1 MRKTLE
7 DFYYGN
13 IVPCERQMAHASE
26 LKRATDRIAHY
37 ESQLTEQLDE
47 AERTILTKLIRS
59 QHEIDS
65 ITALENF
72 ILGFRLGVRMMAEC
86 MDENDGDTQ
95 EGDQSWLSAAPMAK
109 ETSENEKTV
118 AGRAVIPQVM
128 TLKPASES

>member
-13 IVPCERQMAHASE
+13 IVPCEQQMAHGSE
-26 LKRATDRIAHY
+26 LKRAADRIARY
-37 ESQLTEQLDE
+37 ESQLTEQLGE
-47 AERTILTKLIRS
+47 TEKMILAKLISS

-86 MDENDGDTQ
+86 VDDNDGDIQ
-95 EGDQSWLSAAPMAK
+95 EVTDDG
-109 ETSENEKTV
+109 
-118 AGRAVIPQVM
+118 
-128 TLKPASES
+128 